1 MAIII
6 PIGFFLFFKV
16 WSPFCY
22 KRNIKRTLPFTRHGE
37 VAYLSSVAMCLEH
50 MAAKY

>member
-22 KRNIKRTLPFTRHGE
+22 KRNIKRTLSFALHGE
-37 VAYLSSVAMCLEH
+37 VVYLSNTAMWLNTWPNF
-50 MAAKY
+50 